1 MWPLAAQLRLQL
13 PVPQAQLYQ
22 QAAVEDRTKGTPIE
36 HLAPQ
41 RRWAH
46 LNQQFAADRLWTDGK

>member
-22 QAAVEDRTKGTPIE
+22 QAAAEDRPRGTPLE
-36 HLAPQ
+36 HLVPQ

-46 LNQQFAADRLWTDGK
+46 QNQQYAADRLRTDER